1 MAEQPVRPDAEA
13 LYLLAVRLSPLLEAE
28 ESVHGCLEACA
39 TLVGA
44 KAGMLLCADLP
55 LAALGMPTPSP
66 EAAQQIVAT
75 PAVRAVSQMIGV
87 SALPGGAAPLPGAML
102 AAGSIPSHLGAPGL
116 LLLGCSS
123 LPSRKLRLTLSAALT
138 LVGQTL
144 DRARRYD
151 VPSSRATLH
160 EGAVSRLV
168 HDIRSPLVATHASIE
183 VVQRLLRGR
192 DVPAPAF
199 DALATGLR
207 SVQTALELCNDM
219 LELSRLRHGVTLA
232 TRALELNRLLDDVVQ
247 IMRPLAGQRRL
258 RLECSTPTE
267 PLVVPGDERLLRRM
281 LVNLIS
287 NGLRFAPPDG
297 MVQVTA
303 DADADGASVL
313 LRVSDNGP
321 GVAAADY
328 ERIFTPFGQGSGES
342 GRGVGL
348 GLALC
353 HEVAQS
359 HGGRIWVEE
368 RRGGG
373 AVFCV
378 VLPL

>member
-1 MAEQPVRPDAEA
+1 MADQPIRPDAEA

-28 ESVHGCLEACA
+28 EAVHGCLQACA

-44 KAGMLLCADLP
+44 EAGMLLCANLP
-55 LAALGMPTPSP
+55 PAALGIPAPSP

-75 PAVRAVSQMIGV
+75 PALRAAGQMIGV
-87 SALPGGAAPLPGAML
+87 SALPGGAAPLPGAAL
-102 AAGSIPSHLGAPGL
+102 VAGSIPSQLGAPGL
-116 LLLGCSS
+116 LLLGCAS
-123 LPSRKLRLTLSAALT
+123 LPSRELRLTLTAALT
-138 LVGQTL
+138 LIGQTL
-144 DRARRYD
+144 DRARRHG

-160 EGAVSRLV
+160 EGAVSRLT

-192 DVPAPAF
+192 DVPAQAF

-219 LELSRLRHGVTLA
+219 LELSRLRHGVVLA
-232 TRALELNRLLDDVVQ
+232 LRALELNRLVRDVVQ
-247 IMRPLAGQRRL
+247 ILRPLADQRGL
-258 RLECSTPTE
+258 RLECNTPTE
-267 PLVVPGDERLLRRM
+267 PLVVSGDERLLRRM

-287 NGLRFAPPDG
+287 NGLRFAPADG
-297 MVQVTA
+297 MVLVTSA
-303 DADADGASVL
+303 RGDDGVSVS

-321 GVAAADY
+321 GVALADY
-328 ERIFTPFGQGSGES
+328 ERIFMPFGQGSGEN

-359 HGGRIWVEE
+359 HGGRIWVED
-368 RRGGG
+368 RPGGG

-378 VLPL
+378 ALPL